1 MSQFAQY
8 PSLQDKVVFVT
19 GGGSGIG
26 ASIVSHFCEQGARV
40 YFVDLADGP
49 SRALV
54 EEIGQRGDP
63 PPVFRH
69 CDLRDIATLQ
79 NIVREVTDETGVIDI
94 LVNNAAHDERHKI
107 EDVTLE
113 YWEDRMQ
120 VNLRHQFFTIQ
131 AALPGL
137 RQAGEASIVNM
148 GSASWHAGQGGM
160 PGYTSA
166 KAGVEGLTR
175 GLARDL
181 GPDRIRVNCVI
192 PGWVMTERQ
201 KRLWLTPEAEA
212 DLLKKQCLKD
222 KIQPADLARMVLWL
236 AAADS
241 RACTAQS
248 YIVDSG
254 WL

>member
-8 PSLQDKVVFVT
+8 PSLRDKVVFVT

-26 ASIVSHFCEQGARV
+26 AAIVSHFCEQGARV
-40 YFVDLADGP
+40 YFVDVADEP
-49 SRALV
+49 SLELV

-63 PPVFRH
+63 APVFRY
-69 CDLRDIATLQ
+69 CDLRDIAKLQ
-79 NIVREVTDETGVIDI
+79 QTVQDVAAEAGAIHV

-107 EDVTLE
+107 EDVTLD
-113 YWEDRMQ
+113 YWEDRMH
-120 VNLRHQFFTIQ
+120 VNLRHHFFTVQ
-131 AALPGL
+131 AALPAL
-137 RQAGEASIVNM
+137 RQAAGASIVNM
-148 GSASWHAGQGGM
+148 GSASWHVGQGGM

-192 PGWVMTERQ
+192 PGWIMTERQ
-201 KRLWLTPEAEA
+201 KQLWLTPEAEA
-212 DLLKKQCLKD
+212 DLLKKQCLQD
-222 KIQPADLARMVLWL
+222 KVQPADVARMVLWL

-241 RACTAQS
+241 GACTNQS
-248 YIVDSG
+248 FVVDGG